1 MVFTK
6 KYALSQA
13 VCSRHGLAIGA
24 KTIMITK
31 TVMAIT
37 APLSYPISRILDAIL
52 GEEIGNVFN
61 RERLKELVRVS
72 LKIYFKFY
80 FHKEYI
86 FINSFI

>member
-1 MVFTK
+1 
-6 KYALSQA
+6 
-13 VCSRHGLAIGA
+13 
-24 KTIMITK
+24 MITK

-72 LKIYFKFY
+72 RKIHFMFYYPKRIHIYKF
-80 FHKEYI
+80 FFRSPTMSMI
-86 FINSFI
+86 